1 LALAG
6 IAFVALIA
14 TTPVVGGLVI
24 EPAFLGV
31 SFDKPVFLTHAGER
45 MLYVVEQRG
54 VIQALEFVTE
64 EVEVYLDITDRVNQG
79 GSEES
84 LLGLVVTPDF

>member
-1 LALAG
+1 
-6 IAFVALIA
+6 
-14 TTPVVGGLVI
+14 
-24 EPAFLGV
+24 
-31 SFDKPVFLTHAGER
+31 